1 MNLFRFLV
9 FIQVSSDGV
18 YSFLFLFF
26 LHNLEIKYDLQ
37 ATPLLSYSLSLLSS
51 CDRGTIF
58 FPALLG

>member
-18 YSFLFLFF
+18 YSFLFFF

-37 ATPLLSYSLSLLSS
+37 ATLLLSYSLSLPSS
-51 CDRGTIF
+51 CDRSAIF
-58 FPALLG
+58 FPALLE